1 MHDTELE
8 DLIGTYSRNAYARD
22 AAIRDAVSIARSLG
36 LRRIRNLTVN
46 DLYDLTDAADTSSL
60 TTNQLYSF
68 HRADLVME
76 GTDARG
82 EICYVAAEISFTA
95 NGRDT
100 DRAIRNARFLEEI
113 TGGTLTRLLPGCD
126 WPTASSR
133 ALMLERLPGTSW
145 TPPTWKQSSPPEFR
159 PASAL
164 GSVAI

>member
-60 TTNQLYSF
+60 TANQLYSF

-113 TGGTLTRLLPGCD
+113 TIRHAHPVVAGLRLDNRIQPSIDAGEVAWHELD
-126 WPTASSR
+126 SSD
-133 ALMLERLPGTSW
+133 LEA
-145 TPPTWKQSSPPEFR
+145 E
-159 PASAL
+159 
-164 GSVAI
+164 

>member
-60 TTNQLYSF
+60 TANQLYSF

-95 NGRDT
+95 NGRDS

-113 TGGTLTRLLPGCD
+113 TGRHAHPVVAGLRLANRIQPSIDAGEVAWHELD
-126 WPTASSR
+126 SSD
-133 ALMLERLPGTSW
+133 LEA
-145 TPPTWKQSSPPEFR
+145 E
-159 PASAL
+159 
-164 GSVAI
+164 